1 MSPKIILLNRN
12 EVSLGTWLLMAEEEF
27 PVSKMLKVIRGITIY
42 KTEKWWLAVLLL
54 EAFGRRQVATYLWN
68 SKGGVWKRRQKF
80 VVSSRE
86 LWWRISE
93 AVEKLLSE
101 L

>member
-1 MSPKIILLNRN
+1 
-12 EVSLGTWLLMAEEEF
+12 
-27 PVSKMLKVIRGITIY
+27 MLKVIRGVTIY

-68 SKGGVWKRRQKF
+68 SRGGVWKRRRKF
-80 VVSSRE
+80 VVSSRG

-93 AVEKLLSE
+93 AVKNLLSE